1 MVVLYGVSFALHA
14 SLGMGVTEIEP
25 TKEPERVA
33 ITVVDVPKPKAKPK
47 VEEPP
52 PPPPPPPPPVE
63 QAPKKAAPRAKAA
76 EPPPATQA
84 AAPAAAPTF
93 GIAMT
98 GGVGMGGVAVPEGA
112 SLGGSKEPPPKRM
125 AEAKTLVEPK
135 KLTSVC
141 GELASKPKPLVMN
154 RPEYTEEAR
163 AAAIEGKVRVELTV
177 DATGAVKNVKVL
189 ESLGHGLDEAALR
202 AVQAASFEPALQ
214 CGKPV
219 SATFVVSIRFSL

>member
-14 SLGMGVTEIEP
+14 SLGMGVTELEP
-25 TKEPERVA
+25 SKEPERVA

-52 PPPPPPPPPVE
+52 PPPPPPPPVE
-63 QAPKKAAPRAKAA
+63 APKKAAPRAKAA
-76 EPPPATQA
+76 EPPPAAQ

-98 GGVGMGGVAVPEGA
+98 GGVGLGGIAVPVGE
-112 SLGGSKEPPPKRM
+112 SLQGSAEPRPKRV

-135 KLTSVC
+135 KPSSAC
-141 GELASKPKPLVMN
+141 DEPASKPKLLGIEP
-154 RPEYTEEAR
+154 PQYTEEAR
-163 AAAIEGKVRVELTV
+163 AAAIEGKVRVEV
-177 DATGAVKNVKVL
+177 VIDASGAVKSVKVL
-189 ESLGHGLDEAALR
+189 EPLGHGLDEAALAAAR
-202 AVQAASFEPALQ
+202 TASFEPAQQ

-219 SATFVVSIRFSL
+219 SATIAFGIRFAL